1 MATKKTENVEEKVEE
16 VVEVKEEPKKTISKK
31 TSTKKTEAAKVTEEA
46 PVVKEKKEPKTKKGR
61 VVGCERLFVR
71 ATPSPTGLI
80 KGVIRKGDVV
90 TIDNTASTEDFYK
103 INTAFIYGFCMKKF
117 IG

>member
-1 MATKKTENVEEKVEE
+1 MATKKTENVEEKIEE
-16 VVEVKEEPKKTISKK
+16 VAEVKEEPKKTTSKK
-31 TSTKKTEAAKVTEEA
+31 ASAKKTEAAKVEEA
-46 PVVKEKKEPKTKKGR
+46 SAAKEKKEPKTKKGR

-80 KGVIRKGDVV
+80 KGVIRKGDTV